1 MSTPTRDAVAHLAAL
16 RERQADLGDWLER
29 EPPPLDYVLPHLLAG
44 TIGVLYAPG
53 GRGKGFFLLQAA
65 IAVACCGPGADP
77 MELGLSGHGRAV
89 YISAE
94 DPAIV
99 LHHRFRAMCAGMPQ
113 ATREEL
119 RERLSIVPA
128 YALGIDV
135 GSPAWC
141 DALAQYCDGARFV
154 VLDTFRRVHH
164 AEENSN
170 GEMADIMG
178 RVEPIAAKTGAAI
191 LLAHHVNKAG
201 EAARGATAIIDNA
214 RCGMSLVTLQT
225 DASGLKEMLR
235 AHKFSVTRGG
245 KALPEAAAHRFVRIE
260 FAKVNYGHIV
270 EEVDGQRWLERGE
283 GGVLHAVTLYPADAA
298 GTEGGRAKKAKTE
311 FAKSGSGTGAVGAP
325 GSARRGGKAT
335 EGEDDWD

>member
-99 LHHRFRAMCAGMPQ
+99 LHHRFRAMCAGMPP
-113 ATREEL
+113 ATREAL

-128 YALGIDV
+128 FALGIDV

-170 GEMADIMG
+170 GEMADIMS

-214 RCGMSLVTLQT
+214 RCGMSLITLRT
-225 DASGLKEMLR
+225 ESMLPGLTQKL
-235 AHKFSVTRGG
+235 SVSPGG
-245 KALPEAAAHRFVRIE
+245 KPLPEAAAHRFVRVDY
-260 FAKVNYGHIV
+260 AKVNYGQIID
-270 EEVDGQRWLERGE
+270 EPDGQRWLERGE
-283 GGVLHAVTLYPADAA
+283 GGALHEVTLYPAAAAA
-298 GTEGGRAKKAKTE
+298 GKTEMEKVKKAV
-311 FAKSGSGTGAVGAP
+311 ARGAGLIARHGA
-325 GSARRGGKAT
+325 ARRA
-335 EGEDDWD
+335 EPAEAENADW

>member
-1 MSTPTRDAVAHLAAL
+1 MSAPTRDSAVHLAAL
-16 RERQADLGDWLER
+16 RDRQADLGHWLEH
-29 EPPPLDYVLPHLLAG
+29 EPPPLDFVLAHLLAG

-65 IAVACCGPGADP
+65 IAVACRGPGADP
-77 MELGLSGHGRAV
+77 MELGLSSHGRAV

-94 DPAIV
+94 DPAAV
-99 LHHRFRAMCAGMPQ
+99 LHHRFRSMCAGMPQ

-119 RERLSIVPA
+119 REQLSVVPA

-141 DALAQYCDGARFV
+141 DALAQYCEGARLV

-164 AEENSN
+164 EDENGN

-178 RVEPIAAKTGAAI
+178 RVEQIAARTGAAI

-214 RCGMSLVTLQT
+214 RCGLSLVTLQT
-225 DASGLKEMLR
+225 DITGTKETLR

-245 KALPEAAAHRFVRIE
+245 KPLPEAAAHRFVRIE
-260 FAKVNYGHIV
+260 YTKINYGSIV

-283 GGVLHAVTLYPADAA
+283 GGVLHAVTLYPVQYPVDAA
-298 GTEGGRAKKAKTE
+298 GIEGGRTKKPKTEVVKSGRSDRAKT
-311 FAKSGSGTGAVGAP
+311 
-325 GSARRGGKAT
+325 T
-335 EGEDDWD
+335 EAEDDDWR